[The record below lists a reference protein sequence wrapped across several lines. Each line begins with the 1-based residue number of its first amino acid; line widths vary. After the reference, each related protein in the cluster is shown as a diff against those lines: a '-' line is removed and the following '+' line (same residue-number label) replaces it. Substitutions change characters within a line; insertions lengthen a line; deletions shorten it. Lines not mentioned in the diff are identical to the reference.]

1 MAGTIGTSRVTQ
13 IGFVVKD
20 IQKTKA
26 AWAKFLGV
34 AEPPVFDGGDYEVT
48 QTRYLGAAAPRAN
61 CLMAF
66 FDVGEGLQ
74 LELIEPNGEPSAW
87 QDYLDEH
94 GEGFHHI
101 AFGVR
106 GMDQQIANLE
116 QGGMRLLQRGKYGN
130 ASGEYAYVDALGELK
145 TLIELLE
152 SF

>member
-1 MAGTIGTSRVTQ
+1 MAGTIGTNQVTQ
-13 IGFVVKD
+13 IGFVVRD
-20 IQKTKA
+20 IGKTKA

-34 AEPPVFDGGDYEVT
+34 AEPPVVDGGDYAVT
-48 QTRYLGAAAPRAN
+48 GTRYLGEAAPRAN

-106 GMDQQIANLE
+106 GMDKQIANLE
-116 QGGMRLLQRGKYGN
+116 RDGMSLLQRGKYGD
-130 ASGEYAYVDALGELK
+130 ASGEYAYVDGLGELK